1 MTQSLMRRMKF
12 SKGKLLIFRTK
23 INLRSLNFGF
33 IERRLMEIRILISKV
48 MILMENMK
56 IFEVF
61 AVNNH

>member
-1 MTQSLMRRMKF
+1 MRRMKF